1 MRTNMLSA
9 TTAVAVLLAG
19 PLGAHAAGSTMYGPS
34 HLLQQMDAD
43 MNGTV
48 SKGEFL
54 RFMSRAFQHLDT
66 NHNGKLEPAELRPLG
81 NARWAPGGVGAET
94 RFGRRR

>member
-1 MRTNMLSA
+1 MRRNILA
-9 TTAVAVLLAG
+9 AATAVAVLVAG
-19 PLGAHAAGSTMYGPS
+19 LLGVHAAGSTMYGPS

-48 SKGEFL
+48 SKSEYL
-54 RFMSRAFQHLDT
+54 RFMSRAFQHLDA

-81 NARWAPGGVGAET
+81 SARWAPGGGGAET